1 MKLWRF
7 IFMALGF
14 MLPALA
20 QADVFYDNDPYLS
33 NSAYT
38 SNSAPAAAPSA
49 AASPAATA
57 DSTAPAA
64 ASSSTTT
71 TPAAA
76 PAAAAPAAADTSTA
90 TLFGDLFKKYNIN
103 PSGSV
108 SLDYFSRYVWRGQYL
123 DRKSV
128 FEPGVS
134 ITANGLT
141 VGYWSNWDVTSN
153 DPINSGESDYYL
165 SYAYTVGL
173 VTLSAGH
180 TWYGYPGTGTSS
192 KEFYFSAGLNTFLS
206 PTIAIYHDYEDGK
219 KFGMGDSDYFD
230 LTLSQTEDLY
240 KPYGIT
246 YTLGTTLGYVDHQ
259 WVDGTGWHFTPT
271 AAINIPINKN
281 LTISPTIGY
290 NFTTGALHDAG
301 IGNYE
306 DHFFGGVHSV
316 VNF

>member
-1 MKLWRF
+1 MKLCRF
-7 IFMALGF
+7 LLVISGF
-14 MLPALA
+14 IIPGLA
-20 QADVFYDNDPYLS
+20 QADVFYDN
-33 NSAYT
+33 NSFYN
-38 SNSAPAAAPSA
+38 NS
-49 AASPAATA
+49 
-57 DSTAPAA
+57 
-64 ASSSTTT
+64 

-76 PAAAAPAAADTSTA
+76 TPPAAATAAPAATAAAAPADSGTN
-90 TLFGDLFKKYNIN
+90 TLFGDLLKKYNIA
-103 PSGSV
+103 PTGSV

-153 DPINSGESDYYL
+153 DPIDSGESDYYL
-165 SYAYTVGL
+165 SYAYTIDNI
-173 VTLSAGH
+173 TLSAGH

-192 KEFYFSAGLNTFLS
+192 KEFYFSAAWNVFLT
-206 PTIAIYHDYEDGK
+206 PTIAVYHDYEDGR
-219 KFGMGDSDYFD
+219 KFGKGDSDYFD

-246 YTLGTTLGYVDHQ
+246 YTIGGTIGYVDHQ

-271 AAINIPINKN
+271 LAINLPVNKN
-281 LTISPTIGY
+281 MTVSPTVGY
-290 NFTTGALHDAG
+290 NITTGALHDPN
-301 IGNYE
+301 IGNFQ
-306 DHFFGGVHSV
+306 DDIFGGVHTV